1 MSPKGWPN
9 RYADANGGEGST
21 VVNSLSSP
29 KVSISKTPTCLDS
42 KLPNKG
48 MRIFRKYGTLKE
60 NQLSRSQT
68 LEGDT
73 DIYRLLSRYTSFWA
87 ISSSKSAKQR
97 YTGGFST
104 SLRCDED
111 QLLRA
116 QQNPERDT
124 DTVFTVT
131 VYLFLATVR
140 CYNSKLPNK
149 SIPWIFRQFTVPR
162 TKISY

>member
-60 NQLSRSQT
+60 NQLSRAQT

-73 DIYRLLSRYTSFWA
+73 DIYRLLSRYTSFWQKYIVA
-87 ISSSKSAKQR
+87 FQNCQTKVYRGFYASLRYIGRKSAIEGTTKPL
-97 YTGGFST
+97 
-104 SLRCDED
+104 SL
-111 QLLRA
+111 
-116 QQNPERDT
+116 
-124 DTVFTVT
+124 
-131 VYLFLATVR
+131 
-140 CYNSKLPNK
+140 
-149 SIPWIFRQFTVPR
+149 IHI
-162 TKISY
+162 